1 MLVNRF
7 LTVPGAVTSPAIHG
21 GSCAAC
27 SAPSLRLATAFE
39 QVSRLFIVA
48 GFIALFPVG
57 AFAADIHLKGAD
69 GVEVVLP
76 KPAERVVSLAPDLA
90 ELLADVGAG
99 AALKGTVEYSDYPA
113 EVKQVP
119 RLGDAFHVDTERVVA
134 LKPDLVLAWEGGT
147 PRALIDRL
155 RELNLPVLAVG
166 THELLDI
173 AANLELLGVATG
185 HGDAAQ
191 LAAEDFRTR
200 LGALRSRYANE
211 PPIRVFYEISAQ
223 PLFTVGGSQSIS
235 RLIQVCGGV
244 NIFADLSELAPAVS
258 LETVLAR
265 DPEAIVSGDGE
276 GDTAQRFKDWQRW
289 PKLAAVREGNF
300 IAVNDEWISR
310 STPRILD
317 AGKQLCEA
325 LEKARAHRKAAD

>member
-1 MLVNRF
+1 MVRLHRTPVF
-7 LTVPGAVTSPAIHG
+7 VTLLALTPFS
-21 GSCAAC
+21 
-27 SAPSLRLATAFE
+27 
-39 QVSRLFIVA
+39 
-48 GFIALFPVG
+48 

-69 GVEVVLP
+69 GVEVVLA

-99 AALKGTVEYSDYPA
+99 ATLKGTVEYSDYPA
-113 EVKQVP
+113 DVKQVP
-119 RLGDAFHVDTERVVA
+119 RVGDAFHVDTERVVA

-155 RELNLPVLAVG
+155 RELKLPVLAIG

-173 AANLELLGVATG
+173 AANLETLGVATG
-185 HGDAAQ
+185 HGDAGQ

-200 LGALRSRYANE
+200 LGALRTRYASE
-211 PPIRVFYEISAQ
+211 PAIRVFYEISAR
-223 PLFTVGGSQSIS
+223 PLFTVGGTQSIS
-235 RLIQVCGGV
+235 RLIQVCGGI
-244 NIFADLSELAPAVS
+244 NIFADLSELAPSVS

-276 GDTAQRFKDWQRW
+276 GDTAQRFKYWQRW
-289 PKLAAVREGNF
+289 PKLSAVRGDNF
-300 IAVNDEWISR
+300 IAVNDDWISR
-310 STPRILD
+310 STPRLLD

-325 LEKARAHRKAAD
+325 LEKARERRKAASG